1 MYDKRGPFKDSPYAI
16 YYELSLTPARFLNL
30 PYNGEYEV
38 LRMYVDLYPKKV
50 FGTPIMVEQCT
61 STR

>member
-1 MYDKRGPFKDSPYAI
+1 MYNTPLNPRVGHFVDRPYAI

-38 LRMYVDLYPKKV
+38 LRMYLDLHWKKV
-50 FGTPIMVEQCT
+50 FGTPIMVEQ
-61 STR
+61 